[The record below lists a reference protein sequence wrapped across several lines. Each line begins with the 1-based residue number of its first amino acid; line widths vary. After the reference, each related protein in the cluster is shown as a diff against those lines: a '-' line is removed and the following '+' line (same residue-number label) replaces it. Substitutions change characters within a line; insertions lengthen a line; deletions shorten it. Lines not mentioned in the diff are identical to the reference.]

1 VVVLATHHS
10 TFIGGILMENIATIP
25 LDEAIII
32 KEYIKLGSVT
42 DFKRLKEGC
51 TVIIKHEYGYSQFY
65 TYYEIVTKDQA
76 IQELST
82 EISRLEAEIQLKN
95 DKIDNLT
102 KSVGKFRSMSFVKR
116 LKYVF
121 TGEVE

>member
-1 VVVLATHHS
+1 
-10 TFIGGILMENIATIP
+10 MENTAIIP

-32 KEYIKLGSVT
+32 KEYIKLGTVA
-42 DFKRLKEGC
+42 DFKRLKDGC
-51 TVIIKHEYGYSQFY
+51 TVIIRHEHEHGYSQFY
-65 TYYEIVTKDQA
+65 TYYEIVTKDEA

-82 EISRLEAEIQLKN
+82 EISRLEAEIQFKK
-95 DKIDNLT
+95 DKIDDLT
-102 KSVGKFRSMSFVKR
+102 ESVGEEIRKNNKFKSMSFVKR